1 MNIETL
7 GQVFTQ
13 NHTVDLMLKLRK
25 NNGYILEPS
34 CGNGAISNRI
44 PNCLA
49 VEIDESVRPKNSI
62 CVDFFKFQYE
72 NKFDTIIG
80 NPPFVKY
87 SDIMSSTKE
96 LFNDGYSQ
104 FFDERANLYMF
115 FICKCLFHL
124 KNKGELIF
132 INPREFLKATSSIKL
147 NNLLFNFG
155 TITDVIDMGDSKI
168 FGDFTPNCIIWRF
181 ELGNFSRKTNYSTA
195 KIKNNKLEVSKKEIR
210 KFTNINGQL
219 MFLKSDKTVLFK
231 DLFYVKVGAVS
242 GADSIYMHEKG
253 NKEFVSSET
262 RKTNKIRKMFYNVNV
277 PELLPYKE
285 SLLNRRIKKFDE
297 NNWYMW
303 GRGYHDT
310 SEKRIYVNCKTRQNN
325 PFFTHKCKNY
335 DGSVLAIFPKNQSI
349 NIDELA
355 SELNK
360 VDWNELGFICGD
372 RFIFSQKSLENCV
385 LPDSF
390 AKLLK

>member
-1 MNIETL
+1 
-7 GQVFTQ
+7 
-13 NHTVDLMLKLRK
+13 
-25 NNGYILEPS
+25 
-34 CGNGAISNRI
+34 
-44 PNCLA
+44 
-49 VEIDESVRPKNSI
+49 
-62 CVDFFKFQYE
+62 
-72 NKFDTIIG
+72 
-80 NPPFVKY
+80 
-87 SDIMSSTKE
+87 
-96 LFNDGYSQ
+96 
-104 FFDERANLYMF
+104 MF

-285 SLLNRRIKKFDE
+285 SLLNRRIKKFEE